1 MRSIETLYIPISHQ
15 QLETTDARLMRSAV
29 FSAQPCDI
37 SPTGVL
43 VSLLCVFNQDLWP
56 MRAVPMGAIPRS
68 QTTELSPAFVTV
80 SE

>member
-15 QLETTDARLMRSAV
+15 QLETTDARLMRFAV

-43 VSLLCVFNQDLWP
+43 VSLLCVFNQDL
-56 MRAVPMGAIPRS
+56 
-68 QTTELSPAFVTV
+68 
-80 SE
+80 